1 MIAAGQ
7 PCPMCEAPL
16 ALKRLEAFSGD
27 EPPLRVTLR
36 GMPALACGAPHIF
49 FVRPKFALWL
59 LDELVAQGEEKVPG
73 GAARGFALWKRYLC
87 GGCGAQLRGR
97 GGPMHNLHL
106 PLAFE
111 DHGEFIATLSL
122 PFLQCGACGREQAR
136 DAGEVRRL
144 VPAALVHAFKEAG
157 VKPPA

>member
-59 LDELVAQGEEKVPG
+59 LDELVARGEASVPG
-73 GAARGFALWKRYLC
+73 GVARGFAWWKRYSC
-87 GGCGAQLRGR
+87 GGCGAPLRGS
-97 GGPMHNLHL
+97 GGALRNVHL
-106 PLAFE
+106 ALAFE
-111 DHGEFIATLSL
+111 DHGEFIATLSV
-122 PFLQCGACGREQAR
+122 PFQQCAACGREQAR
-136 DAGEVRRL
+136 DAAAVRRL
-144 VPAALVHAFKEAG
+144 APAALVHALKEAG